1 MRHSLLFDSHGK
13 WIGKILG
20 SLLASRPMLKA
31 SECVGC
37 GKCASICPARAID
50 MVEKKAVIHRSECI
64 RCFCCQE
71 FCPVGA
77 MKVHRTAIARLLV
90 RSGRREELEKRQAG
104 MYRPAFYGFISQR
117 FVEI

>member
-1 MRHSLLFDSHGK
+1 MRRSAVVDKTVCVACGVCVKECPKQALSVYRGCYALVN
-13 WIGKILG
+13 
-20 SLLASRPMLKA
+20 
-31 SECVGC
+31 SEKCVGC

-50 MVEKKAVIHRSECI
+50 MVEKKAVINRAECI

-90 RSGRREELEKRQAG
+90 RSGRR
-104 MYRPAFYGFISQR
+104 
-117 FVEI
+117 